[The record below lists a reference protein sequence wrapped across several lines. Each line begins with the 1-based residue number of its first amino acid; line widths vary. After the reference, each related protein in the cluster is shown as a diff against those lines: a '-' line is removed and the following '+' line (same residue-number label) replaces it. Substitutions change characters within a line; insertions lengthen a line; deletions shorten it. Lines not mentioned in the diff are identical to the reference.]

1 MKRVELSVTRR
12 TSTGKEYAQKLRQ
25 KGWIPAVAY
34 GNGKEPV
41 SFELC
46 GRDLA
51 LLLNRSQAT
60 DLQLTLVDGTDRHD
74 VLLRRHDVHPV
85 TRALVHAD
93 FQFLDEERPIK
104 VKIPLRCKGKS
115 RGEAAGAR
123 LTQVQREIV
132 VSCLPR
138 FQTDVIEMDVSR
150 LQASEVMY
158 VDQIVFPE
166 GVTPVYRKKYPV
178 VVVSKVA
185 GAETAPAAD
194 ADVAPAAA

>member
-1 MKRVELSVTRR
+1 MERLELSVTKR

-34 GNGKEPV
+34 GKGKEPV

-46 GRDLA
+46 SRDLA
-51 LLLNRSQAT
+51 LLLNRSQAK
-60 DLQLTLVDGTDRHD
+60 DLQLTLVDGADRHD
-74 VLLRRHDVHPV
+74 VLVRRHDVHPV

-104 VKIPLRCKGKS
+104 VKIPLRTLGKS
-115 RGEAAGAR
+115 KGEAAGAR
-123 LTQVQREIV
+123 LTQVQREV
-132 VSCLPR
+132 TVSCLPR
-138 FQTDVIEMDVSR
+138 FQTDVLEMDVSH

-158 VDQIVFPE
+158 VDQITFPE
-166 GVTPVYRKKYPV
+166 GITPVYRKKYPV

-185 GAETAPAAD
+185 VAEAPTEGAAAPA
-194 ADVAPAAA
+194 PAGK